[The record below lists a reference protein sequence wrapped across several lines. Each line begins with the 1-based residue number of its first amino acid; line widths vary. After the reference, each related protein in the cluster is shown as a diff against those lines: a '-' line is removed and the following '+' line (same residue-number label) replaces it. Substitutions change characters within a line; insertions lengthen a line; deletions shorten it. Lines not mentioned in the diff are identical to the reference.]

1 MLTIDD
7 DNINDRFEKGD
18 VGDGFFSAAENN
30 PAEVRLFALS
40 SWG

>member
-18 VGDGFFSAAENN
+18 VGHGFVSAAEDD
-30 PAEVRLFALS
+30 PAEVRPSALS